1 MMRSRTRL
9 PVLGLAVLL
18 AVALG
23 GCRSGNTG
31 AAPPHRFAA
40 YRQCLEQHGVTPH
53 RRIDQGTTSSTDPAS
68 AAKFVA
74 ARQAC
79 AKFRPAGGLRS
90 TGLSTHR
97 RGAFR
102 QCLKDHGVALPTTTT
117 SAKGTGNSSSGGRG
131 GMLAGLDR
139 NDPTVAAALRACR
152 SQLVSPS
159 TSTSTRP

>member
-1 MMRSRTRL
+1 MRPRIVL
-9 PVLGLAVLL
+9 PVVLAILV
-18 AVALG
+18 G
-23 GCRSGNTG
+23 GCRSGGGSATS
-31 AAPPHRFAA
+31 AHPFAA

-53 RRIDQGTTSSTDPAS
+53 RRIDQGTTSSTDPT
-68 AAKFVA
+68 AAAAFVA

-79 AKFRPAGGLRS
+79 AKLRPAGGLRS
-90 TGLSTHR
+90 GELSTHR

-102 QCLKDHGVALPTTTT
+102 QCLKAHGVTLPTTTT
-117 SAKGTGNSSSGGRG
+117 GAKGTAASPQGGRG

-139 NDPTVAAALRACR
+139 NDPGVASALRACR

>member
-1 MMRSRTRL
+1 MMRSPTRL
-9 PVLGLAVLL
+9 RVLGLAVLL

-23 GCRSGNTG
+23 GCRSTSTS
-31 AAPPHRFAA
+31 AAPAHRFAA

-117 SAKGTGNSSSGGRG
+117 GAKSAENPSPEGRG

-139 NDPTVAAALRACR
+139 NVPTVAAALQACR
-152 SQLVSPS
+152 SQLVSPG
-159 TSTSTRP
+159 TSTPTHP

>member
-1 MMRSRTRL
+1 MRSRIGI
-9 PVLGLAVLL
+9 PVVLL
-18 AVALG
+18 AVLLG
-23 GCRSGNTG
+23 GCRSGG
-31 AAPPHRFAA
+31 GPAPSAHPFAA

-68 AAKFVA
+68 AAAFVA

-79 AKFRPAGGLRS
+79 AKLRPAGGLRS
-90 TGLSTHR
+90 SGLSTHR

-102 QCLKDHGVALPTTTT
+102 RCLKDHGVTVPTT
-117 SAKGTGNSSSGGRG
+117 GTGATGTAASPGGRG

-139 NDPTVAAALRACR
+139 NDPSVAAALQACR
-152 SQLVSPS
+152 SQLVSPG

>member
-1 MMRSRTRL
+1 MMRSRLGL
-9 PVLGLAVLL
+9 PLFVLAVL
-18 AVALG
+18 AG
-23 GCRSGNTG
+23 GCHSGG
-31 AAPPHRFAA
+31 GGPAPPAHRFAA

-68 AAKFVA
+68 AAAFVA

-79 AKFRPAGGLRS
+79 AKLRPTGGLRS
-90 TGLSTHR
+90 GELSTQR

-102 QCLKDHGVALPTTTT
+102 RCLKDHGVALPTTSTG
-117 SAKGTGNSSSGGRG
+117 AKGSAAPPEGGRG

-139 NDPTVAAALRACR
+139 NDPAVASALQACR
-152 SQLVSPS
+152 SQLVSPT